1 MADASYIL
9 EEKPIDV
16 FTLHSR
22 GSRTVETATSAASSG
37 VESLGTSSNARK
49 VPARFEG
56 DLAFPRYFVCPR
68 PYVARPNDAFHYNA
82 ANSAAYRSAPHSLV
96 IGPSFQRADPG
107 TGESLINDHGPT
119 IYLLDVKQKAK
130 RFGGILVCAR
140 DEPEGRI
147 CMVGHRETETCI
159 SAEYSRFCFTAKVKT
174 QLRLA
179 HLLCDCRWNRW
190 AWEVVGFE

>member
-1 MADASYIL
+1 MFERI
-9 EEKPIDV
+9 
-16 FTLHSR
+16 THSR
-22 GSRTVETATSAASSG
+22 DCNQCGAFWRRVARHI
-37 VESLGTSSNARK
+37 SNARK

-82 ANSAAYRSAPHSLV
+82 ANSAAYRSAHLRWLSGPRLSAPIQARAKASLT
-96 IGPSFQRADPG
+96 IM
-107 TGESLINDHGPT
+107 GPT
-119 IYLLDVKQKAK
+119 VYLVDVKQKAT
-130 RFGGILVCAR
+130 RFGGILVWAH

-159 SAEYSRFCFTAKVKT
+159 SAQHSRFCFTTGVKA

-179 HLLCDCRWNRW
+179 RRLCDCRWNRW

>member
-1 MADASYIL
+1 MRSTTTPRIARLTDPPTFAGYRALVSARRSRHGR
-9 EEKPIDV
+9 KP
-16 FTLHSR
+16 L
-22 GSRTVETATSAASSG
+22 
-37 VESLGTSSNARK
+37 
-49 VPARFEG
+49 
-56 DLAFPRYFVCPR
+56 
-68 PYVARPNDAFHYNA
+68 
-82 ANSAAYRSAPHSLV
+82 
-96 IGPSFQRADPG
+96 
-107 TGESLINDHGPT
+107 NDHGPT

-159 SAEYSRFCFTAKVKT
+159 SAEYSRVCFTAKVKT

-179 HLLCDCRWNRW
+179 RRLCDCRWNRW

>member
-16 FTLHSR
+16 FTLCSR
-22 GSRTVETATSAASSG
+22 GSRTVETATSAAPSG

-56 DLAFPRYFVCPR
+56 DLAFPRYFVCPC

-107 TGESLINDHGPT
+107 TGEASLT
-119 IYLLDVKQKAK
+119 IM
-130 RFGGILVCAR
+130 AR
-140 DEPEGRI
+140 RS
-147 CMVGHRETETCI
+147 I
-159 SAEYSRFCFTAKVKT
+159 SLT
-174 QLRLA
+174 
-179 HLLCDCRWNRW
+179 
-190 AWEVVGFE
+190 